1 MRGGRGKLPVLAE
14 ISGSAPGATRTWSL
28 RRDDLR
34 ALAKLPRSLEGKVV
48 LVSGDEGLTA
58 AIATAGAAAA
68 AGLRTALIE
77 CDLVHPRLAR
87 ELGLAEAPGLNE
99 YLCWEAEAP
108 QILQPLALAGP
119 ASGAA
124 AHPLVCIVGGRR
136 AANSATLLGLDSFH
150 RALAKLRRAYDLVV
164 LAGPALEFGY
174 GSLEILGTES
184 DTLLA
189 GISPGLASGRSHR
202 RLRAALR
209 KLPVELGGAIV
220 VGPAAA

>member
-1 MRGGRGKLPVLAE
+1 MRRGRGKLPVLAE
-14 ISGSAPGATRTWSL
+14 ISGSAPGASRAWSL
-28 RRDDLR
+28 RREDLR
-34 ALAKLPRSLEGKVV
+34 ALAALPRSLEGKVA
-48 LVSGDEGLTA
+48 LVSGDRGLTA

-68 AGLRTALIE
+68 TGLRTVLVE
-77 CDLVHPRLAR
+77 CDMVRPRLAR
-87 ELGLAEAPGLNE
+87 ELGLAETPGLNE

-119 ASGAA
+119 ASGEAR
-124 AHPLVCIVGGRR
+124 HPLVCIAGGRR
-136 AANSATLLGLDSFH
+136 AANSVPLLGLDSFR
-150 RALAKLRRAYDLVV
+150 RAVGKLRGAYDLVL

-174 GSLEILGTES
+174 GSLEILGAES

-189 GISPGLASGRSHR
+189 GISPELARGRPHR

-220 VGPAAA
+220 VAPAT

>member
-14 ISGSAPGATRTWSL
+14 ISSSAPGTARAWSL

-34 ALAKLPRSLEGKVV
+34 ALARLPRSLEEKVV

-58 AIATAGAAAA
+58 AIAAAGAASA
-68 AGLRTALIE
+68 AGLRTALLE
-77 CDLVHPRLAR
+77 CDLVHPRLAS
-87 ELGLAEAPGLNE
+87 ELGLAEGPGLHE

-108 QILQPLALAGP
+108 EILQPVALAGP
-119 ASGAA
+119 ASGGAT
-124 AHPLVCIVGGRR
+124 HPLVCIVGGRR
-136 AANSATLLGLDSFH
+136 ASNSATLLGLDSFR
-150 RALAKLRRAYDLVV
+150 RALVKLRRAYDLVV

-174 GSLEILGTES
+174 GSLEILGAEA

-189 GISPGLASGRSHR
+189 GISPALASGRAHR

-220 VGPAAA
+220 VGPVA